1 MPAAL
6 QVPVNSSRSIST
18 QGENRDLQ
26 QVCSSIFQPVMALL
40 WVSTATYW
48 CSSGIWLAPSLSVIT
63 KPPRPG
69 ALKDQH
75 VSASR
80 ILVTYF
86 APGVANWRT
95 VGKSR
100 RYGCKAH
107 QIGLVNTSRHKETK
121 LVLKILTSDWV
132 SVFRP
137 QCRMPCTRLIQ
148 AQMDPGPNPHWMGH
162 LT

>member
-6 QVPVNSSRSIST
+6 QVPVNSSSSIST
-18 QGENRDLQ
+18 QGENCDLQ

-95 VGKSR
+95 VRKSNVR

-107 QIGLVNTSRHKETK
+107 QIGLVDTSRHKETNWF
-121 LVLKILTSDWV
+121 LKYWPLTEFQFSGLNAGCHVQD
-132 SVFRP
+132 
-137 QCRMPCTRLIQ
+137 
-148 AQMDPGPNPHWMGH
+148 
-162 LT
+162 